1 MERKGEESSGQASG
15 RMGFFTRFRWEADM
29 TLPIV
34 AALGIVLGWY
44 LVFNYESALRAGT
57 SAAFAKTQMEIA
69 RALARGSEEFAR
81 SATGTLSAQAIESEI
96 CSRFVAPVRLLG
108 GGAWLFSQGGFDCS
122 QNALLTWCPDDGP
135 QAGRAGD
142 QGDVPRNDDAAPGM
156 ERLLAAV
163 SAGGEGM
170 GLFFSR
176 RANMREVIAWTPMSV
191 AGTPMVV
198 GVSTGLPDILEASGV
213 VRQSRNAM
221 VMVGLMT
228 VGGLGLII
236 LSAKNIVRRRQAE
249 IELERANTEL
259 EDRVARRTEEL
270 QAQTKALME
279 SRMRERLREKEAE
292 IAFQAG
298 LVESA
303 GTYLHTTGNALT
315 SLEGLF
321 LKMRRT
327 LEAMAGADG
336 AFAAARTALAEAL
349 GREDSFAAQSL
360 NELESALLGRAV
372 PRLADT
378 LTEMAELKIR
388 MIAELEGR
396 RALFDARRPPRRF
409 AQAVDMG
416 ELLRELAEGARGK
429 LAGVGLGV
437 EVQDAIRLE
446 ARVARRKV
454 AHGLGRCLDMIQEA
468 ARPGHEG
475 AIRLSAGRREDGG
488 TKVLLRAEGAAFV
501 GADPCRD
508 DPQLLT
514 FINYLN
520 ENHGLFGIVHD
531 AGGFSVEVELG
542 NAPADEKD
550 PAATS

>member
-1 MERKGEESSGQASG
+1 
-15 RMGFFTRFRWEADM
+15 MGFFTRFRWEADM

-396 RALFDARRPPRRF
+396 RALFDARRPHVGSPRPWTWESCCANWRRGR
-409 AQAVDMG
+409 AGSWPGWA
-416 ELLRELAEGARGK
+416 LASRSRTRS
-429 LAGVGLGV
+429 VW
-437 EVQDAIRLE
+437 
-446 ARVARRKV
+446 
-454 AHGLGRCLDMIQEA
+454 
-468 ARPGHEG
+468 RPGRQKEG
-475 AIRLSAGRREDGG
+475 RSRPGALSGHDSGGGPAWTRRRDPTFRRRREDGG

-508 DPQLLT
+508 DRS
-514 FINYLN
+514 F
-520 ENHGLFGIVHD
+520 
-531 AGGFSVEVELG
+531 
-542 NAPADEKD
+542 
-550 PAATS
+550 

>member
-1 MERKGEESSGQASG
+1 
-15 RMGFFTRFRWEADM
+15 M

-44 LVFNYESALRAGT
+44 LVFNYESALRGGT
-57 SAAFAKTQMEIA
+57 SAAFAKTQLEIA
-69 RALARGSEEFAR
+69 RALARGGEEFAR
-81 SATGTLSAQAIESEI
+81 AAIGTLSAQSIESEI
-96 CSRFVAPVRLLG
+96 RSRFVAPVRLLG
-108 GGAWLFSQGGFDCS
+108 GGAWLYSQGGFDCARD
-122 QNALLTWCPDDGP
+122 ALLTWCPGECP
-135 QAGRAGD
+135 EAGKAEGRGVVYRD
-142 QGDVPRNDDAAPGM
+142 EDASPGM
-156 ERLLAAV
+156 ERILAAV
-163 SAGGEGM
+163 SAGREGT
-170 GLFFSR
+170 GVFFSR
-176 RANMREVIAWTPMSV
+176 RANMQEVVAWTPLSV
-191 AGTPMVV
+191 AGTPMVI
-198 GVSTGLPDILEASGV
+198 GVSTGLPNILEASGV

-236 LSAKNIVRRRQAE
+236 VSAKNIVRRRQAE
-249 IELERANTEL
+249 IELEQANAEL

-315 SLEGLF
+315 ALEGLF

-336 AFAAARTALAEAL
+336 AFVAARAALAEAL
-349 GREDSFAAQSL
+349 GREDSPAVQSL

-372 PRLADT
+372 PRLAET
-378 LTEMAELKIR
+378 LTEMAELKTR

-396 RALFDARRPPRRF
+396 RGLFDARRPARRF

-416 ELLRELAEGARGK
+416 ELLRELAQEARGE
-429 LAGVGLGV
+429 LTGEGLGI

-454 AHGLGRCLDMIQEA
+454 AYGLGRCLDMIQEA
-468 ARPGHEG
+468 ARPGHDG
-475 AIRLSAGRREDGG
+475 AIRLSAGRSEDGG
-488 TKVLLRAEGAAFV
+488 IRVLLRAEGAAFV

-542 NAPADEKD
+542 NAPADEED

>member
-15 RMGFFTRFRWEADM
+15 RMGFFTRLRWEADM

-44 LVFNYESALRAGT
+44 LVFNYEAALRAGT
-57 SAAFAKTQMEIA
+57 SAVFAKTQLEIA
-69 RALARGSEEFAR
+69 KALARGGEEFAR
-81 SATGTLSAQAIESEI
+81 AAIGTLSAQSIESEI
-96 CSRFVAPVRLLG
+96 RSRFIAPVRLLG
-108 GGAWLFSQGGFDCS
+108 GGAWLYSQGGFDCAQS
-122 QNALLTWCPDDGP
+122 APWCPGGEAE
-135 QAGRAGD
+135 AGKAGGRGVVS
-142 QGDVPRNDDAAPGM
+142 GDEDASPGL

-163 SAGGEGM
+163 SAGEEGM

-176 RANMREVIAWTPMSV
+176 RTNMQEVIAWTPMSV
-191 AGTPMVV
+191 AGTPMVI

-236 LSAKNIVRRRQAE
+236 VSAKNIVRRRQAE
-249 IELERANTEL
+249 IGLEQANVEL

-315 SLEGLF
+315 ALEGLF

-327 LEAMAGADG
+327 LKAMAGADG
-336 AFAAARTALAEAL
+336 AFVTARAALAEAL
-349 GREDSFAAQSL
+349 GREDAPAVQGL
-360 NELESALLGRAV
+360 DELQSALLGRAV
-372 PRLADT
+372 PRLAET
-378 LTEMAELKIR
+378 LTEMAELKTR

-396 RALFDARRPPRRF
+396 RGLFDARRPARRF

-416 ELLRELAEGARGK
+416 ELLRELAEEARGK
-429 LAGVGLGV
+429 LSGSGLGIA
-437 EVQDAIRLE
+437 VQDAIRLE

-454 AHGLGRCLDMIQEA
+454 AHGLGRCLDMIQGA
-468 ARPGHEG
+468 ARPGHDG

-488 TKVLLRAEGAAFV
+488 TRVLLRAEGAAFV

-508 DPQLLT
+508 DPQLLA

-520 ENHGLFGIVHD
+520 ESHGLFGIVHD

-542 NAPADEKD
+542 NAPADDED